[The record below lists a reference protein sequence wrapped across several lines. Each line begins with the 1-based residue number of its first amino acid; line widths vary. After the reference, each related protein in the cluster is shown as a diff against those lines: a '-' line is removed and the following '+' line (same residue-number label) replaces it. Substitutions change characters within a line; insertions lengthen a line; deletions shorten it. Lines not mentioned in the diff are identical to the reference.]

1 MATTAEHAASI
12 TARIDRLPECLAVW
26 LPIVLVSAVGI
37 FEVYDLYETAYLP
50 IGLARAGIFKMG
62 SQGLFGLT
70 DQATFAAATFLG
82 LFLGAIGFSSAAD
95 KHGRRV
101 VFLWA
106 LAAYSTAS
114 FLMALQS
121 SALGVHLMRLLAG
134 VGIGVELVTL
144 DAYLVEIVPKAF
156 RGKAFAV
163 SHFVA
168 YLAIPLLA
176 FLAWLLIPVD
186 PLGVAGWRWI
196 VLISSVGALVVWW
209 IRRALPESPRWLAQQ
224 GRAAE
229 ANRIVEV
236 LEAKVIAQCG
246 ALAPP
251 LPLPPEASRR
261 VAFAEI
267 WRKPYGRITVMLM
280 VFNFFQTIGFFGFTN
295 WLPTLL
301 EAQGHSITRSLAYSF
316 AIAIA
321 FPLWPLLWTFTI
333 ADRFERKWLIVLA
346 SGATALLGLLFAEL
360 RQPALLIAIGVLI
373 TGANTLLSLS
383 YHPYQA
389 ELYPTQVRARAVG
402 FTYSFSRLSTV
413 FTSYMIAA
421 ILGHFGAHGVFIFIS
436 CSMLLVMLSI
446 GLFGPRTRGRA
457 LEEIAP

>member
-163 SHFVA
+163 SHFVS
-168 YLAIPLLA
+168 LPPQPLEHRPRSCEVLFVIFQDFA
-176 FLAWLLIPVD
+176 HQVL
-186 PLGVAGWRWI
+186 PLHLVAGF
-196 VLISSVGALVVWW
+196 
-209 IRRALPESPRWLAQQ
+209 RRLDE
-224 GRAAE
+224 
-229 ANRIVEV
+229 
-236 LEAKVIAQCG
+236 
-246 ALAPP
+246 
-251 LPLPPEASRR
+251 RR
-261 VAFAEI
+261 H
-267 WRKPYGRITVMLM
+267 RP
-280 VFNFFQTIGFFGFTN
+280 
-295 WLPTLL
+295 
-301 EAQGHSITRSLAYSF
+301 
-316 AIAIA
+316 
-321 FPLWPLLWTFTI
+321 
-333 ADRFERKWLIVLA
+333 
-346 SGATALLGLLFAEL
+346 
-360 RQPALLIAIGVLI
+360 
-373 TGANTLLSLS
+373 
-383 YHPYQA
+383 
-389 ELYPTQVRARAVG
+389 
-402 FTYSFSRLSTV
+402 LSTELALTAFEPNV
-413 FTSYMIAA
+413 LLDDFEAETRHEQDD
-421 ILGHFGAHGVFIFIS
+421 GIFRHS
-436 CSMLLVMLSI
+436 
-446 GLFGPRTRGRA
+446 
-457 LEEIAP
+457 